1 MKIKRLLAF
10 VLCFVLVVLLCSMT
24 VFAKQTNEEVNKVK
38 FSFTTTS
45 QDGLWEYNIENN
57 AGIISEYYGKEK
69 NITLPAKI
77 DNVEMQGVYAIDN
90 NYVESI
96 FIPSNYTS
104 FSASCFSNLK
114 KLKKVE
120 FAQDY
125 SPFQVKRFDDALFQ
139 NCPKLEK
146 VILPNDMECGS
157 HYNQALDEYISG
169 GALPND
175 LFYNCKS
182 LKEVTFPDNLT
193 QVGSGTFE
201 GCTSIEKIVVPEG
214 VLAIDVGA
222 FKDTPSLKTL
232 VLPDSIEAK
241 GLNGALGYMSSTT
254 TIVCGEDSGAAKK
267 IETLQK
273 SDPDLYQFSVV
284 NMTPTKVEGD
294 INNDGRFNIK
304 DATHLQKYLVGLV
317 GAESVNNY
325 VLDFNKDKKININ
338 DATMMQYNIARI
350 SFEDN

>member
-1 MKIKRLLAF
+1 MKK
-10 VLCFVLVVLLCSMT
+10 VLCILMVLALA
-24 VFAKQTNEEVNKVK
+24 VFTFPVINAAKLDIEKSRWHRDDTI
-38 FSFTTTS
+38 TS
-45 QDGLWEYNIENN
+45 KDGLWEYSKYESVPALYEYYGEEKNIVLPTEIDGQQISGVCYIENN
-57 AGIISEYYGKEK
+57 
-69 NITLPAKI
+69 N
-77 DNVEMQGVYAIDN
+77 
-90 NYVESI
+90 VESI
-96 FIPSNYTS
+96 YIPSNYT
-104 FSASCFSNLK
+104 FFAASCFSNLK

-157 HYNQALDEYISG
+157 HYNQDLDKYISG
-169 GALPND
+169 GTLPND

-193 QVGSGTFE
+193 EIGSKAFE
-201 GCTSIEKIVVPEG
+201 GCTSIERIVIPEG
-214 VLAIDVGA
+214 VLTIDVNA
-222 FKDTPSLKTL
+222 FKNTPSLKTL
-232 VLPDSIEAK
+232 VLPDSIGEG
-241 GLNGALGYMSSTT
+241 GLNGAFNDVNSTT
-254 TIVCGEDSGAAKK
+254 TVVCSADSVAAKE
-267 IETLQK
+267 IEDCKK
-273 SDPDLYQFSVV
+273 SAPNLYQFSVV

>member
-1 MKIKRLLAF
+1 MKIKRLLVF
-10 VLCFVLVVLLCSMT
+10 VLCFVLFVSIFSIT
-24 VFAKQTNEEVNKVK
+24 AFAVK
-38 FSFTTTS
+38 TDKIINQYKDASTLTS
-45 QDGLWEYNIENN
+45 KDGLWEYSVRGTIF
-57 AGIISEYYGKEK
+57 AYYGHEP
-69 NITLPAKI
+69 NISLPSII
-77 DNVEMQGVYAIDN
+77 DEQQITAVWSIDN
-90 NYVESI
+90 NNVESI
-96 FIPSNYTS
+96 YVPSNYTTL
-104 FSASCFSNLK
+104 FTSCFSNLK

-157 HYNQALDEYISG
+157 HYNQDLDEYISG

-193 QVGSGTFE
+193 EIGSKAFE
-201 GCTSIEKIVVPEG
+201 GCTSIERIVIPEG

-254 TIVCGEDSGAAKK
+254 TIVCGKDSGTAKK

-273 SDPDLYQFSVV
+273 SAPDLYQFSVV

-338 DATMMQYNIARI
+338 DVTMMQYNIARI